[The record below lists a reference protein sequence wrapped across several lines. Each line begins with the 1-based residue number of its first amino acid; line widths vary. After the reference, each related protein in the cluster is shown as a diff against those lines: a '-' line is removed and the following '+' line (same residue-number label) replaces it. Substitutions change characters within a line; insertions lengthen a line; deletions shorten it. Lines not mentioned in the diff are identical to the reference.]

1 MSTVLLDVRGLQ
13 AWQRDLQVLFDID
26 LQVPE
31 GSVVALIGANGA
43 GKSSLLDSLAGLVR
57 ASGSVQLGGTELL
70 GRRPTEI
77 ARAGLALVPEGRKL
91 FPSLSIEEN
100 LLMGAASRRPGPWTL
115 KAVYELFP
123 VLREKRHTPSHSL
136 SGGQQQMAA
145 IGRGLMSNPR
155 LLLCDEISLGLS
167 PLVVRSIY
175 DQLPAIT
182 ASGTAVM
189 LVEQNT
195 GLALSQAQSVY
206 CLREGR
212 IVLQGTPATLTR
224 ESVSEAYFGAHHA

>member
-1 MSTVLLDVRGLQ
+1 MRGVKPLLDKV
-13 AWQRDLQVLFDID
+13 DLLLNPGDKI
-26 LQVPE
+26 
-31 GSVVALIGANGA
+31 GLIGANGA

-57 ASGSVQLGGTELL
+57 SSGSVKLAGTELL
-70 GRRPTEI
+70 GCRPAEI

-115 KAVYELFP
+115 EAVYELFP
-123 VLREKRHTPSHSL
+123 VLREKRHAPSHSL

-145 IGRGLMSNPR
+145 IGRGLMCNPS

-224 ESVSEAYFGAHHA
+224 ESVSEAYFGAHNA

>member
-1 MSTVLLDVRGLQ
+1 MSAVLLDVRSLQ

-31 GSVVALIGANGA
+31 GGVVALIGANGA

-57 ASGSVQLGGTELL
+57 ASGSVKLGSTELL
-70 GRRPTEI
+70 GRRPAEI

-100 LLMGAASRRPGPWTL
+100 LLMGAASRRTGPWTL
-115 KAVYELFP
+115 AAVYALFP
-123 VLREKRHTPSHSL
+123 VLHEKRHAPSHSL

-182 ASGTAVM
+182 ASGTAVV

-195 GLALSQAQSVY
+195 GLALAQAQTVY

-212 IVLQGTPATLTR
+212 VVLQGTPATLTR
-224 ESVSEAYFGAHHA
+224 ESVSEAYFGAQHA

>member
-1 MSTVLLDVRGLQ
+1 MSAPLLEVRGLS
-13 AWQRDLQVLFDID
+13 AWQRDLQVLFDVE

-31 GSVVALIGANGA
+31 GNVVALIGANGA

-57 ASGSVQLGGTELL
+57 ASGSVRLAGSELL
-70 GRRPTEI
+70 GLNPAAI
-77 ARAGLALVPEGRKL
+77 AKVGLALVPEGRKL
-91 FPSLSIEEN
+91 FASLSIEEN
-100 LLMGAASRRPGPWTL
+100 LLMGAASRRPGPWSL
-115 KAVYELFP
+115 ARVYELFP
-123 VLREKRHTPSHSL
+123 DLREKRHVPSHSL

-182 ASGTAVM
+182 RSGTAVM

-195 GLALSQAQSVY
+195 GLALAQAQSVY

-212 IVLQGTPATLTR
+212 IVLQGKPATLTR
-224 ESVSEAYFGAHHA
+224 EAVSEAYFGAHHA

>member
-1 MSTVLLDVRGLQ
+1 MSEVLLDVRGLK
-13 AWQRDLQVLFDID
+13 AWQHDLQVLHGVD
-26 LQVPE
+26 LRVSE
-31 GSVVALIGANGA
+31 GSVVALVGANGA
-43 GKSSLLDSLAGLVR
+43 GKSSLLDGLAGLVR
-57 ASGSVQLGGTELL
+57 ASGSVRLGGTELL
-70 GRRPTEI
+70 GRTPATI

-100 LLMGAASRRPGPWTL
+100 LRIGAASGRPGPWTL
-115 KAVYELFP
+115 RRVYGLFP
-123 VLREKRHTPSHSL
+123 VLEEKRHAPSHSL

-182 ASGTAVM
+182 AAGTSVV

-195 GLALSQAQSVY
+195 ALALTQARTIY

-212 IVLQGTPATLTR
+212 VVLEGTPATLTR
-224 ESVSEAYFGAHHA
+224 EAVSEAYFGAHHA